1 MANRNVARAVRVA
14 LIAATAASS
23 GVYASGALAQDA
35 ELEQIVVT
43 GSRIANPNLDSASQ
57 VLAVGSDE
65 IQLQQVSSAEA
76 LLRDLPAVVPSI
88 GPGVNNGNNGAQTLN
103 LRGLGTNRNLV
114 LLDSRR
120 IVPFGLT
127 GVTDLQTI
135 PLAMIE
141 RVDIVTGGASSVYG
155 ADAITGVANFITKK
169 NFEGVQIDSNYRI
182 TEKGDGSIFSTELT
196 VGGNLADGRG
206 NAVLS
211 IGYSDADEVLQ
222 GDRSFSRFNV
232 SSVTGNPG
240 GSSASAPTV
249 VAGVP
254 GLGTRQINPVTGALD
269 PGFTPYNFN
278 PLNIF
283 QTPVERFNIFGQA
296 DFDVTDSVEVYGSA
310 LFTNSEVVSQIAP
323 SATFFNTYAL
333 PISNPFLPVLARNQI
348 CTGFGISPAE
358 CAAAA
363 VATNPS
369 DPAYREV
376 NLGLRRRFVEAGPR
390 TTTFENDAFQIMGG
404 IRGDLPGDWT
414 WDLGAQYGESN
425 QVSTIGQYGLF
436 SRAQQALRAVS
447 TTECQDPT
455 NGCVPLNLFGPVGSL
470 TNEMFNFLDAG
481 SSTRTDT
488 DLTAINLTFTGD
500 LGDTIK
506 SPLAKEPI
514 GLAIGSEY
522 REYGASQAGDF
533 LGSQPGELLGAGG
546 ADPAVSG
553 SYNVVE
559 GYLEMIAPLL
569 SDMFLADSLTL
580 EAGVRFSDYSTT
592 GNATTWKA
600 GLTWGVT
607 EDIKVRGMYQSATRS
622 PNISEL
628 FFPVQTVLD
637 NFATDPCA
645 GAAPA
650 SNPALAAI
658 CQAQGAP
665 ASVIG
670 NIDDPAAGQ
679 VNITTGGNRDLD
691 TEEADTFTVG
701 IVWQPSMLENLQL
714 TLDYFQ
720 IEVDGAITSPEV
732 GDVIDGCF
740 DPAFNPSLT
749 FNAACAGI
757 FRNTND
763 GSLNGSPA
771 DVKGVVLQL
780 SNLGAIE
787 TSGVDFGV
795 SYLYDFGDIGRLNWS
810 LNGTYTIE
818 NKFQATPVSENR
830 DCVGFYST
838 NCGNIQPEITLSQ
851 RFTWSWQQLDFSVRH
866 RYIDGVEIE
875 PALKGTFL
883 PKFESIDSYNYFDLS
898 VRAGLTDNVT
908 LVGTIENLLDEEPPV
923 VGADVGPTAWNSG
936 NTYPTVYDALGRT
949 FSLGVSLKF

>member
-14 LIAATAASS
+14 LIAATAASA
-23 GVYASGALAQDA
+23 GVYAPGALAQDA

-57 VLAVGSDE
+57 VLAVGSEE

-135 PLAMIE
+135 PLALIE

-169 NFEGVQIDSNYRI
+169 NFEGVQIDANYRLS
-182 TEKGDGSIFSTELT
+182 ERGDGEIFSTELT
-196 VGGNLADGRG
+196 LGGNIADGRG

-211 IGYSDADEVLQ
+211 IGYSDAQEVLQ
-222 GDRSFSRFNV
+222 GDREFSAFSL
-232 SSVTGNPG
+232 SSETGLAG

-249 VAGVP
+249 VSGVP
-254 GLGTRQINPVTGALD
+254 GLGTRQFNPATGALD
-269 PGFTPYNFN
+269 PGFKPYNFN

-296 DFDVTDSVEVYGSA
+296 NLAVSDSVEIYGSA
-310 LFTNSEVVSQIAP
+310 LFTDSKVVSQIAP
-323 SATFFNTYAL
+323 SATFFNTYSL
-333 PISNPFLPVLARNQI
+333 PISNPFMPAPTRAQI
-348 CTGFGISPAE
+348 CTGFGISAAD

-363 VATNPS
+363 LATDPS

-376 NLGLRRRFVEAGPR
+376 QLGLRRRFVEAGPR
-390 TTTFENDAFQIMGG
+390 TTTFENQAFQIMGG
-404 IRGDLPGDWT
+404 IRGDLPADWT

-447 TTECQDPT
+447 TTECQDPS
-455 NGCVPLNLFGPVGSL
+455 NGCVPLNLFGPIGSL
-470 TNEMFNFLDAG
+470 TGEMFNFLDAD

-488 DLTAINLTFTGD
+488 DLTAVNLTFAGD

-506 SPLAKEPI
+506 SPMAKEPI
-514 GLAIGSEY
+514 GVAVGGEY
-522 REYGASQAGDF
+522 REYSASQAGDY

-553 SYNVVE
+553 SYNVME
-559 GYLEMIAPLL
+559 GYLEVIAPLL
-569 SDMFLADSLTL
+569 NDLFLADSLTV

-600 GLTWGVT
+600 GLTWGIT
-607 EDIKVRGMYQSATRS
+607 EDVTIRGMFQSATRS

-637 NFATDPCA
+637 NYSTDPCA
-645 GAAPA
+645 GTAPA
-650 SNPALAAI
+650 SNPALASI
-658 CQAQGAP
+658 CQQQGAP

-670 NIDDPAAGQ
+670 AIEDPAAGQ
-679 VNITTGGNRDLD
+679 VNVTTGGNRDLD
-691 TEEADTFTVG
+691 VEEADTFTVG
-701 IVWQPSMLENLQL
+701 IVWTPAALANLQL

-720 IEVDGAITSPEV
+720 IEIDGAITNPEV

-740 DPAFNPSLT
+740 DPAFNPTLT
-749 FNAACAGI
+749 FNAACGGI
-757 FRNTND
+757 FRNTLD

-771 DVKGVVLQL
+771 DTKGVVLQL
-780 SNLGAIE
+780 SNLGTYE
-787 TSGVDFGV
+787 TSGVDFGA
-795 SYLYDFGDIGRLNWS
+795 SYLFDFGDIGRLSWN

-830 DCVGFYST
+830 DCVGYYST
-838 NCGNIQPEITLSQ
+838 SCGNIQPEITLSQ
-851 RFTWSWQQLDFSVRH
+851 RFTWSWEQFDFSLRH
-866 RYIDGVEIE
+866 RYLDSVEIE
-875 PALKGTFL
+875 PSRKGEYL
-883 PKFESIDSYNYFDLS
+883 PAYESIDSYNYFDFT

-923 VGADVGPTAWNSG
+923 VGNDIGPTSWNSG
-936 NTYPTVYDALGRT
+936 NTYPTVYDAIGRT
-949 FSLGVSLKF
+949 YSVGVSLKF